1 MSLKIIITKTKKTEV
16 DEYFDQVV
24 QGLKECIAGSV
35 GETITASIEPE
46 DRPSFLQF
54 GKRYVR
60 LETYCC
66 PNRDAATQLVMD
78 FQPKVFCGVCIGSAS
93 ISLLLT
99 ILQLLP
105 KKGQSP
111 RKMPKASS
119 SSTILLLI
127 SICDILGSLGYPVY
141 VREACDSISNT
152 IVLYHMMTWGL
163 AVMLCVEGIALLYY
177 PSLSSC
183 ENGLEHA
190 IPHYIT
196 TYAPLLLV
204 LVANPILFRRTVS
217 AVASLLKG
225 RQGIYTENE
234 RRLGT
239 EIQMR
244 FFKIMLVFV
253 ICWSSNVINETLL
266 FYLEMQPDINE
277 MPLRNIRSAALITWI
292 IMGVLNPM
300 QGFLFTLAFYGWTGW
315 RVDLKWRKREIPWE
329 SMSSSTVGENT
340 YPAPVNYQTNIHDS
354 KKILTPDS
362 QQTDEAICMLSEV
375 KDEDVN
381 FVPVFNG
388 KDRKVMSRIFF
399 LISCTETMTN
409 ELHGEVKVSS
419 LKVSAL
425 SPKQRKEPME
435 APDRGYDDNFA

>member
-1 MSLKIIITKTKKTEV
+1 M
-16 DEYFDQVV
+16 
-24 QGLKECIAGSV
+24 
-35 GETITASIEPE
+35 ASP
-46 DRPSFLQF
+46 
-54 GKRYVR
+54 R

-66 PNRDAATQLVMD
+66 PNRDAATQLVMT
-78 FQPKVFCGVCIGSAS
+78 FQPKVFCGVCTGSAS
-93 ISLLLT
+93 VSLLLT

-127 SICDILGSLGYPVY
+127 SACDILGGLGMIFRSSVWLGFPGFIANISVVNGTDIWPSAFCVGSAMWIQLLYSAGFWWLFCYAVDSY
-141 VREACDSISNT
+141 LVVRRSAGLST

-163 AVMLCVEGIALLYY
+163 ALLLCVEGAALLYY

-204 LVANPILFRRTVS
+204 LVVNPILFRRTVS

-239 EIQMR
+239 EIQIR
-244 FFKIMLVFV
+244 FFKIMLVFI
-253 ICWSSNVINETLL
+253 ICWSSNIINESLL

-277 MPLRNIRSAALITWI
+277 IPLKNIRSAALITWI

-315 RVDLKWRKREIPWE
+315 RVNLKWQKREIPWE
-329 SMSSSTVGENT
+329 SMSSSTVGENA
-340 YPAPVNYQTNIHDS
+340 YPSPVNYQSNIHDS
-354 KKILTPDS
+354 KKISTTDS
-362 QQTDEAICMLSEV
+362 QRTDEAISMLSEGNTSG
-375 KDEDVN
+375 D
-381 FVPVFNG
+381 
-388 KDRKVMSRIFF
+388 DRLTR
-399 LISCTETMTN
+399 
-409 ELHGEVKVSS
+409 SS
-419 LKVSAL
+419 
-425 SPKQRKEPME
+425 PIYQ
-435 APDRGYDDNFA
+435 GW